1 VTTPAVTGRNAG
13 AAGGDNHPLRR
24 SRIRIG
30 EKSIESLLVLA
41 ALISIATTVGIVIAL
56 AGPAIHFFTEVSFSE
71 FITGTSWTP
80 LFSQKEYGV
89 LPLVVA
95 TAEVTVIAIAI
106 AVPLGLG
113 SALYLSEYA
122 HSRVRKS
129 LKPIL
134 ELLAGVPTVVYGFI
148 ALQMLNPVLRSY
160 WPGDQ
165 KPDFQNVLVAGIA
178 MGIMIVPTIA
188 SLAEDAMSAVPNSL
202 RQGAYALGS
211 TKMQVSLRVVL
222 PAAISGVIAAIVL
235 GVSRAIGETMIV
247 TIAAGLISDNVR
259 FNPIEAMET
268 MTAYIAAA
276 GQGDLPVGTV
286 HYDTI
291 FAVGALLFVVTFAL
305 NALSIRLVRR
315 FREVYE

>member
-1 VTTPAVTGRNAG
+1 MTTPTRTGRNGA
-13 AAGGDNHPLRR
+13 AAGGINSLRQ
-24 SRIRIG
+24 SRVRIG
-30 EKSIESLLVLA
+30 EKSIETILVVA
-41 ALISIATTVGIVIAL
+41 ALISVATTVGIVVAL
-56 AGPAIHFFTEVSFSE
+56 IGPTIDFFTKVSFLD

-80 LFSQKEYGV
+80 LFDQKAYGV

-95 TAEVTVIAIAI
+95 TLEITAIALLI

-113 SALYLSEYA
+113 TAIYLSEYA
-122 HSRVRKS
+122 HGSVRKM

-148 ALQMLNPVLRSY
+148 ALQLINPLLQAY
-160 WPGDQ
+160 WPGDR
-165 KPDFQNVLVAGIA
+165 KPDFQNALVASIA

-211 TKMQVSLRVVL
+211 SKMQVSIRVVL
-222 PAAISGVIAAIVL
+222 PAALSGIVAAIVL
-235 GVSRAIGETMIV
+235 GISRAIGETMIV
-247 TIAAGLISDNVR
+247 TIAAGLISNEVR
-259 FNPIEAMET
+259 VNPIEAMMN
-268 MTAYIAAA
+268 MTTYIAAA
-276 GQGDLPVGTV
+276 GSGDVPVGTID
-286 HYDTI
+286 YDTI
-291 FAVGALLFVVTFAL
+291 FAVGAVLFLVTFGL

>member
-1 VTTPAVTGRNAG
+1 VTTPTKTGRNGA
-13 AAGGDNHPLRR
+13 AAGGSNPLRQ
-24 SRIRIG
+24 SRVRIG
-30 EKSIESLLVLA
+30 EKSIETGLIAA
-41 ALISIATTVGIVIAL
+41 ALISIATTVGIVVAL
-56 AGPAIHFFTEVSFSE
+56 VGPTADFFTKVSFLD

-80 LFSQKEYGV
+80 LFAQKSYGV

-95 TAEVTVIAIAI
+95 TIEVTVIALVI

-113 SALYLSEYA
+113 SAIYLSEYA
-122 HSRVRKS
+122 HSSVRKT

-148 ALQMLNPVLRSY
+148 ALQMINPILRSL
-160 WPGDQ
+160 WPGAQ
-165 KPDFQNVLVAGIA
+165 KPDFQNVLVASIA

-188 SLAEDAMSAVPNSL
+188 SMAEDAMSAVPHSL

-211 TKMQVSLRVVL
+211 SKMQVSVRVVL
-222 PAAISGVIAAIVL
+222 PAALSGIVAAIVL

-247 TIAAGLISDNVR
+247 TIAAGLISDQVR
-259 FNPIEAMET
+259 FNPIESMMN
-268 MTAYIAAA
+268 MTTYIAAA
-276 GQGDLPVGTV
+276 GQGDVPIGTID
-286 HYDTI
+286 YDTI
-291 FAVGALLFVVTFAL
+291 FAVGALLFVITFAL